1 MVLHGEELHVKIK
14 HIGMHQ
20 GNMVVKV
27 ETNNDRDVEV
37 LEGTAEAAQPP
48 TSSVFAGQGP
58 QESGMGMELYNN
70 SPAAR
75 AVWDAADA
83 HLLAVYDF
91 SIKIVKDNPG
101 GGGHSLRWYQWSG
114 NPLKVH
120 GDYIR
125 HRACV
130 PTSGRSLPQ
139 NVYHSRLRYPVLPPA
154 RKKLLSDLP
163 SGWPRP

>member
-14 HIGMHQ
+14 HIGMRQ

-101 GGGHSLRWYQWSG
+101 GGGIHFGGTNGR
-114 NPLKVH
+114 V
-120 GDYIR
+120 IR
-125 HRACV
+125 SRCTEITYDIELV
-130 PTSGRSLPQ
+130 
-139 NVYHSRLRYPVLPPA
+139 SRLPGDRCHRMSTTVDSVT
-154 RKKLLSDLP
+154 LSSRQP
-163 SGWPRP
+163 ERSS